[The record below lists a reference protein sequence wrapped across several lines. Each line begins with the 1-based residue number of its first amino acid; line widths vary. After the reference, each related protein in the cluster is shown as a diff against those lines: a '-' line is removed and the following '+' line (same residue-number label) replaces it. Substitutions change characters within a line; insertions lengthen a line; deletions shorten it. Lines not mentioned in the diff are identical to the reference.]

1 MTFLRENFTPEEDA
15 RTRALIAERLSA
27 SEIAAALASEGFPTR
42 TRNAILGR
50 AHRLGLRLDTSEA
63 HVKRG
68 AEPKKKARFAPAAL
82 KPAPAPEPTPETDL
96 LVSPPPDRP
105 GIAFLAVREGQC
117 RFPLWAHDARP
128 AADKLFVCGEPVK
141 PGQSYCPACYAQAY
155 QARPLANL
163 ARHAASFARHDGT
176 LRRAPARE
184 RAA

>member
-1 MTFLRENFTPEEDA
+1 MSNLVMKFTPEEDA
-15 RTRALIAERLSA
+15 RLRALISERLGA
-27 SEIAAALASEGFPTR
+27 REIAAALDSEGFPTR

-50 AHRLGLRLDTSEA
+50 VRRLGLRLDTRDA
-63 HVKRG
+63 RVKRG
-68 AEPKKKARFAPAAL
+68 DEPKKKARFAPAAL
-82 KPAPAPEPTPETDL
+82 KPAPAPEPAPETDL
-96 LVSPPPDRP
+96 LVFPPPDRP
-105 GIAFLAVREGQC
+105 GIAFLAAREGQC